1 MASIRDLLS
10 VAAQAATTNDIYM
23 FDNTYSE
30 QSLTGSDGSVLAG
43 GGGVSIT
50 YVKVP
55 GTNPGYFSAVS
66 TKYTQSE
73 QPFIPKAGAD
83 DVTGDVINSKA
94 YGGGFKIEDRPLI
107 GSDGSDDTTTTT
119 ITTTSG
125 NTSSY

>member
-1 MASIRDLLS
+1 MNIRTLLRD
-10 VAAQAATTNDIYM
+10 AAEATNPEDVNMIDMQYQ
-23 FDNTYSE
+23 E
-30 QSLTGSDGSVLAG
+30 QSLTLSDGTVLG
-43 GGGVSIT
+43 GGGEVNIT
-50 YVKVP
+50 YIKSA
-55 GTNPGYFSAVS
+55 GYFAAVS
-66 TKYTQSE
+66 TKYTQAE

-119 ITTTSG
+119 TGG